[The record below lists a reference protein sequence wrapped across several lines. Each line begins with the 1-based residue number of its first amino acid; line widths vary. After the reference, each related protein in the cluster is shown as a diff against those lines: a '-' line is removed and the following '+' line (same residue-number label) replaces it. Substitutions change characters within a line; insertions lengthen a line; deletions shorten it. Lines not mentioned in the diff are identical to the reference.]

1 MEDVIKK
8 THKRKKP
15 IEAKDKQKK
24 ISSQN
29 DWQNEK
35 NALYV

>member
-1 MEDVIKK
+1 MEDVIKR

-24 ISSQN
+24 NPSQN